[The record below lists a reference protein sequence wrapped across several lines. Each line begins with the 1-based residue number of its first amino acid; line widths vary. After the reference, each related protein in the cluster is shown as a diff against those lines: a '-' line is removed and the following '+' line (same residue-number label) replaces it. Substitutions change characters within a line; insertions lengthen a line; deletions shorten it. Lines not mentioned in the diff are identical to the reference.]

1 MNCKG
6 SAKGMK
12 HKINSILFSN
22 LLRFTFSCLILTRIL
37 HLSIFLAFF
46 IKKLIEVLVVQ
57 EKVLTLHSQFRNE
70 L

>member
-46 IKKLIEVLVVQ
+46 IKKIDRSFGSSRKSANFALAIQ
-57 EKVLTLHSQFRNE
+57 K
-70 L
+70 